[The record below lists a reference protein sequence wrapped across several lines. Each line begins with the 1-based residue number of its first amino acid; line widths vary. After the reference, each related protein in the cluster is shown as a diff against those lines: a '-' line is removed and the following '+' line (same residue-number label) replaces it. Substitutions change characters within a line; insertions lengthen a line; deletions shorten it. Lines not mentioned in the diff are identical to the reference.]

1 MKFTR
6 MFILKAI
13 NNKYYECL
21 EESRENLM
29 LAIKDLIICNNHL
42 DLLINF
48 CLAFLV
54 IFTSYSS
61 NNIFTEQNS
70 INFYLIC
77 KIIINLS
84 LYYIVIQTL
93 IIFLINPPTSFK
105 IMNIDNNNIENNS
118 QNNNINIYNNYEPL
132 LINSLIPKVI
142 YLTKTITLP
151 QIIFQYW
158 HTFNSIFHFLKNS
171 LFLLNYGC
179 SIIFWQLFIN
189 QRQLMNNKDY
199 FKFHFFFLELFNFY
213 SLFKMCFYL
222 IKAFINFSLIPIYI
236 SSIYLGYI
244 EDKFN
249 EQLNNLCNTR
259 EYHGRQSLRSQG
271 SNLITSEIDDSCSIC
286 LNPFNIGDT
295 ISTLPCSKRHTFH
308 TICLEEWFYSNVS
321 CPLCRCDFNDKIG
334 GLIPNN
340 NRRRNNQVR
349 IPMQDL
355 DGNQNPFQ

>member
-1 MKFTR
+1 MYVR
-6 MFILKAI
+6 MGI
-13 NNKYYECL
+13 
-21 EESRENLM
+21 
-29 LAIKDLIICNNHL
+29 
-42 DLLINF
+42 
-48 CLAFLV
+48 
-54 IFTSYSS
+54 
-61 NNIFTEQNS
+61 
-70 INFYLIC
+70 
-77 KIIINLS
+77 
-84 LYYIVIQTL
+84 
-93 IIFLINPPTSFK
+93 
-105 IMNIDNNNIENNS
+105 
-118 QNNNINIYNNYEPL
+118 
-132 LINSLIPKVI
+132 
-142 YLTKTITLP
+142 
-151 QIIFQYW
+151 
-158 HTFNSIFHFLKNS
+158 
-171 LFLLNYGC
+171 
-179 SIIFWQLFIN
+179 
-189 QRQLMNNKDY
+189 
-199 FKFHFFFLELFNFY
+199 FNFY
-213 SLFKMCFYL
+213 SLFRMCFYL

-271 SNLITSEIDDSCSIC
+271 SNLRTSEIDDSCSIC